1 MKNFVR
7 DILFPTELT
16 GRKRQCVSYKLP
28 DGLSGYYLLPVHATG
43 KRVRLCWNFDYSG
56 QLIPYRPAADIVNAN
71 NQTINYLISNVENV
85 KDGMIYLNCTNVT
98 ELSING
104 TILI

>member
-28 DGLSGYYLLPVHATG
+28 DGLSGYYLLPVHVTG
-43 KRVRLCWNFDYSG
+43 KRVRLCWNYDYG
-56 QLIPYRPAADIVNAN
+56 GYRPAADIVNAN
-71 NQTINYLISNVENV
+71 NQTISYIISHVEDV